1 MVAATL
7 LACTI
12 VIVLCCDAVYSAIRF
27 RGKEGILLI
36 NKVTRYCVL
45 IMTIRL
51 SVIVYIW
58 ILVRII
64 DIKYPSEGKNRSQEV
79 NLELGELEVGRFV
92 FVICMENVGST
103 PRER

>member
-1 MVAATL
+1 M
-7 LACTI
+7 
-12 VIVLCCDAVYSAIRF
+12 YSAIRF
-27 RGKEGILLI
+27 PGKEGILLI
-36 NKVTRYCVL
+36 NKVTRLDIVL
-45 IMTIRL
+45 ITMIRS